1 MSFDKFLAAVNRLFY
16 LGALVL
22 LALAVLEKIAN
33 ACGYTIL
40 KLYTG
45 GRLLEFAA
53 VLLLFVM
60 TSQLKEIKDT
70 MKAKS

>member
-1 MSFDKFLAAVNRLFY
+1 MSFDKVLGAVYHLFY
-16 LGALVL
+16 LGALTL

-33 ACGYTIL
+33 MSGYTIL

-60 TSQLKEIKDT
+60 ASQLKEIKDK